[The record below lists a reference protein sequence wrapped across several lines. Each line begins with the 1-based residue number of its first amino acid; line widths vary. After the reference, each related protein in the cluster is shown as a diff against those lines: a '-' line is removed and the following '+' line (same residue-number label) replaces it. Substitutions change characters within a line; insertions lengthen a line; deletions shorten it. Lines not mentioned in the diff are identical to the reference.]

1 MLWIS
6 LYELYRIIVSFIGYD
21 SLKFLLYTFY
31 DFWTNP
37 LIIYILTF
45 SQKKNGNRSTQP
57 QIKKEHF
64 WQYKFFFIINK
75 QLETAAALSNKS
87 QIIIQV
93 SI

>member
-1 MLWIS
+1 M
-6 LYELYRIIVSFIGYD
+6 
-21 SLKFLLYTFY
+21 
-31 DFWTNP
+31 
-37 LIIYILTF
+37 TF

-93 SI
+93 SIYKNNIPTNTVYPIVFKNRWSNWDTGY